1 MPRPE
6 TRKSYKNYRAKGK
19 TVKITQIEQI
29 AVEVPYMER
38 VREHLRK
45 GWNLANRATDDEFQA
60 DRSVFEREWRESS
73 PPTVETS
80 IYRVHTD
87 EGHVGIGEGA
97 GIAEEKL
104 QTYLGRSPFEFIMDD
119 TVGPLQIAFY
129 DLMGQAVGLPM
140 ARMFGPSQK
149 SAPIAY
155 WSQCFPPEALQE
167 EVKIA
172 LEGGFRVH
180 KFKRRAHTDVVEQVQ
195 AIAEVA
201 PDDYELTI
209 DANTTFGTVERT
221 IDFGRRLKDY
231 PHVKCLESPIVQADV
246 EGYLRIKK
254 ELGLPLAIHF
264 GSPAPTISLP
274 SPAYDYYVVGGW
286 LAGILR
292 CANIASAANKPFWLQ
307 MGFTGVSAVFMVHLA
322 AALPNAS
329 LSHVSLYILLEH
341 SLLAEPLIIRDGQAT
356 VPDKPGLGIA
366 LDMDAVERYRVG

>member
-1 MPRPE
+1 M
-6 TRKSYKNYRAKGK
+6 
-19 TVKITQIEQI
+19 KITQIEQI
-29 AVEVPYMER
+29 PVEVPYMER
-38 VREHLRK
+38 VRDHLQK
-45 GWNLANRATDDEFQA
+45 GWNFGNRATDDELEA
-60 DRSVFEREWRESS
+60 NRSEHERLWRESS

-87 EGHVGIGEGA
+87 EGLVGIGEGA
-97 GIAEEKL
+97 GIAEEKS

-119 TVGPLQIAFY
+119 SAGPLQIAFY
-129 DLMGQAVGLPM
+129 DLMGQAVELPM
-140 ARMFGPSQK
+140 ARMFGPSQPT
-149 SAPIAY
+149 APIAY
-155 WSQCFPPEALQE
+155 WSQCFPPEAMQE

-172 LEGGFRVH
+172 LEGGFCVH

-201 PDDYELTI
+201 PENYELTI

-221 IDFGRRLKDY
+221 LSFGRRLKEY
-231 PHVKCLESPIVQADV
+231 PQVKCLESPIVQDDV

-254 ELGLPLAIHF
+254 ELGIPLAIHF
-264 GSPAPTISLP
+264 GSPDPTISLP

-286 LAGILR
+286 RAGILR

-322 AALPNAS
+322 AAMPNAS

-341 SLLAEPLIIRDGQAT
+341 SLLAEPLDIRDGQAK
-356 VPDKPGLGIA
+356 VPERSGLGIV

>member
-1 MPRPE
+1 M
-6 TRKSYKNYRAKGK
+6 
-19 TVKITQIEQI
+19 KITQIEQI
-29 AVEVPYMER
+29 PVEIPYMER
-38 VREHLRK
+38 VRDHLQK
-45 GWNLANRATDDEFQA
+45 GWNFGNRATDDELNA
-60 DRSVFEREWRESS
+60 NRSEHERQWRESS

-80 IYRVHTD
+80 IYRVHTN
-87 EGHVGIGEGA
+87 EGNIGIGEGA
-97 GIAEEKL
+97 GIAEEKI
-104 QTYLGRSPFEFIMDD
+104 QTYIGRSPFEFIMDD
-119 TVGPLQIAFY
+119 SAGPLQIAFY

-140 ARMFGPSQK
+140 ARMFGPSQPT
-149 SAPIAY
+149 APIAY
-155 WSQCFPPEALQE
+155 WSQCFPPEAMQE

-172 LEGGFRVH
+172 VEGGFCVH

-201 PDDYELTI
+201 PENYELTI

-221 IDFGRRLKDY
+221 LSFGRRLKEY
-231 PHVKCLESPIVQADV
+231 PHVKCLESPIVQDDV

-254 ELGLPLAIHF
+254 ELDLPLAIHF

-292 CANIASAANKPFWLQ
+292 CANIASAANMPFWLQ

-322 AALPNAS
+322 AALPNTS

-341 SLLAEPLIIRDGQAT
+341 SLLAEPLIIKDGLAK
-356 VPDKPGLGIA
+356 VPKKPGLGVG